1 MRFNKKEEIGKLRE
15 RILVEQ
21 VTRSASTT
29 GYPAE
34 TWSTLDTI
42 WGMVDYKGINRED
55 VDGGKITAKSQ
66 IRVTCRYRTDITESM
81 RITYIN
87 KKYQIEN
94 IQISE
99 DNLYLILFCS
109 FNENYQ

>member
-34 TWSTLDTI
+34 TWSTLDTV
-42 WGMVDYKGINRED
+42 WGMVDYKGVNRED

>member
-34 TWSTLDTI
+34 TWTTLDTV
-42 WGMVDYKGINRED
+42 WGLVDYKGVNRED

>member
-34 TWSTLDTI
+34 TWTTLDTV

>member
-34 TWSTLDTI
+34 TWSTLDTV

-66 IRVTCRYRTDITESM
+66 IKVTCRYRTDITESM

>member
-34 TWSTLDTI
+34 TWSTLDTV

-81 RITYIN
+81 RINYIN

-109 FNENYQ
+109 YNENYQ

>member
-34 TWSTLDTI
+34 TWSTLDTV
-42 WGMVDYKGINRED
+42 WGMVDYKGVNRED

-99 DNLYLILFCS
+99 DNLYLTLFCS

>member
-34 TWSTLDTI
+34 TWTTLDTV
-42 WGMVDYKGINRED
+42 WGMVDYKGVNRED

>member
-34 TWSTLDTI
+34 TWSTLDTV

-109 FNENYQ
+109 YNENYQ

>member
-21 VTRSASTT
+21 VTRTASTT

-34 TWSTLDTI
+34 TWSTLATV

-66 IRVTCRYRTDITESM
+66 IKVVIRYRDDITESM
-81 RITYIN
+81 RITYLS
-87 KKYQIEN
+87 KKYQVEN
-94 IQISE
+94 VQITE

-109 FNENYQ
+109 YNENYQ

>member
-34 TWSTLDTI
+34 TWSTLDTV
-42 WGMVDYKGINRED
+42 WGMVDYKGVNRED

-109 FNENYQ
+109 YNENYQ

>member
-34 TWSTLDTI
+34 TWTTLDTV

-109 FNENYQ
+109 YNENYQ

>member
-29 GYPAE
+29 GYPTE
-34 TWSTLDTI
+34 TWSTLDTV
-42 WGMVDYKGINRED
+42 WAMVDYKGINRED

-81 RITYIN
+81 RINYIN

>member
-34 TWSTLDTI
+34 TWSTLDTV

-66 IRVTCRYRTDITESM
+66 IRFTCRYRTDITESM

>member
-1 MRFNKKEEIGKLRE
+1 MRFNKKEEIGRLRD

-34 TWSTLDTI
+34 TWTTLDTV

>member
-34 TWSTLDTI
+34 TWSTLDTV

>member
-34 TWSTLDTI
+34 TWSTLDTV

-81 RITYIN
+81 RINYIN